1 MPEQKSAGAERIVE
15 KFIVVAGN
23 IGSGKTTLVKILS
36 ERLGFTPFY
45 EPHQENPY
53 LADFYED
60 MERWSYHSQVYFLTQ
75 RLKIHKQL
83 LLAEGSVVQDRSVYE
98 DAEIFARNLY
108 LQGDLNLRDYSVYQD
123 LYHILAALFPP
134 PTLMVYLRAS
144 VDTLQHRIAKRGR
157 EYEAGISRDYLSRLN
172 DLYEDWMNAFNQC
185 PVLIINTDNLDLV
198 SSPQHVDQAVCW
210 VRDKLTGHTEVK
222 I

>member
-1 MPEQKSAGAERIVE
+1 MDR
-15 KFIVVAGN
+15 FIVVAGN
-23 IGSGKTTLVKILS
+23 IGSGKTTLVEILS
-36 ERLGFTPFY
+36 QRLGFKPFF

-60 MERWSYHSQVYFLTQ
+60 MKRWSYHSQVYFLTQ
-75 RLKIHKQL
+75 RLKIHKEL

-108 LQGDLNLRDYSVYQD
+108 LQGDLNLRDYSVYQN
-123 LYHILAALFPP
+123 LYHILAALLPP
-134 PTLMVYLRAS
+134 PNLMVYLRAS

-157 EYEAGISRDYLSRLN
+157 DYEVGISREYLTRLN
-172 DLYEDWMNAFNQC
+172 ELYEDWMNAFDQC

-198 SSPQHVDQAVCW
+198 SSPQHVDQVLCW
-210 VRDKLTGHTEVK
+210 VQNKLTGRTEVK
-222 I
+222 L